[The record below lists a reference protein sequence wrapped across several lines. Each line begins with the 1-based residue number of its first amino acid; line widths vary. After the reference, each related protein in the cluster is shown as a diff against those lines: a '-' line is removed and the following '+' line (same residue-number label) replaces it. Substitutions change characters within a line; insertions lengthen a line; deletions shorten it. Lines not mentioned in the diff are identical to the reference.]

1 LLLRAATLIAAPSST
16 ENASGE
22 RDCEMHQSKKG
33 NHWYFGMRPKVEH
46 ACRVI
51 NRQFGHVKVR
61 YRGLKK
67 NTAQLSTLFALS
79 NLWMVRKTLQVLD
92 GQIRAQP
99 AKAA

>member
-1 LLLRAATLIAAPSST
+1 
-16 ENASGE
+16 
-22 RDCEMHQSKKG
+22 
-33 NHWYFGMRPKVEH
+33 
-46 ACRVI
+46 VI
-51 NRQFGHVKVR
+51 KRQFGHVKVR

-79 NLWMVRKTLQVLD
+79 NLWMVRKTLQILD